1 MQPTIHLE
9 GIYRVHIQLYV
20 PNVLWVAFSIP
31 PGSLSLVKYPVY
43 REIQFPKDDST
54 TNFLNHT
61 ILHNI
66 VSIGILFFFSLNS
79 KFLLNAFDQNHLS
92 SVIKIS
98 LKIYCFRGKCSG

>member
-61 ILHNI
+61 IFSLRAQYC
-66 VSIGILFFFSLNS
+66 VDRYPFFF
-79 KFLLNAFDQNHLS
+79 LS
-92 SVIKIS
+92 Q
-98 LKIYCFRGKCSG
+98 LKVSTKRV